1 MSDDHMIKPPTE
13 QTLELLAAASGA
25 FVPDAADMSRVTR
38 GLVATHPTGVIE
50 EDGRTVWDIGRHDF
64 VRDSEV
70 APDSVN
76 ASLWNQARLN
86 AVHGLFEVAP
96 GLWQARGYDISNIT
110 FIAGDTG
117 WLIIDPLTSE
127 ACAKACLDLANAELG
142 ERPVVGIIYTHS
154 HIDHFGGVRGVVTD
168 KQVESGEVRIIAPE
182 HFLHEAVFENVI
194 AGPAMGRRANYQ
206 FGMTLPA
213 GPRQH
218 VDSGLGKATPMG
230 QIGLIPPT
238 EYITKTGQ
246 EKTVDGVRII
256 FQLTPEAEAPAEMNF
271 FFPER
276 GPEQADGLRKG
287 WLCMAEN
294 CSHNMHNLLPLRG
307 AQARDSLGW
316 SKYINEALELFGADS
331 ALMFASH
338 HWPRWGTDDVAE
350 FLRHQRDLY
359 RWMHDQTMRLANKG
373 LVPTEIAE
381 ELELPKAFTDQI
393 HTRGYYGAL
402 VHNAKAVY
410 QRYLGWYD
418 GNPAHLW
425 MRTPVDAGTRY
436 VELAGGAEALLAHA
450 QAAYD
455 VGDYRWVAEVVNHL
469 VFADPANQAAR
480 GLQADALEQ
489 LGYQAESATWRNA
502 YLTGAQELRQGP
514 PPARPAPSR
523 RGFAVALTVD
533 MVFDAIAI
541 RLKSEDVV
549 SEHVITNWQFTDLD
563 ESEASW
569 VLALENQAIHHV
581 CGRHDADAA
590 VTVTLTKDLLVDIS
604 GGVVSFIDAVGDGL
618 IALDGDPS
626 ALITIFGN
634 LDTFETGFAIVEP

>member
-1 MSDDHMIKPPTE
+1 MSNDRTPKPPTE
-13 QTLELLAAASGA
+13 HTLELLAAASGA
-25 FVPDAADMSRVTR
+25 FIPDSADLGRVTR

-50 EDGRTVWDIGRHDF
+50 ENGRTVWDIGRHDF
-64 VRDSEV
+64 VRDSED

-142 ERPVVGIIYTHS
+142 ERPVVGVIYTHS

-168 KQVESGEVRIIAPE
+168 EQVASGQVRIIAPDE
-182 HFLHEAVFENVI
+182 FLREAVFENVI

-230 QIGLIPPT
+230 QVGLIPPT
-238 EYITKTGQ
+238 EYITETGQ
-246 EKTVDGVRII
+246 EKNVDGIRII
-256 FQLTPEAEAPAEMNF
+256 FQMTPEAEAPAEMNF
-271 FFPER
+271 FFPDR
-276 GPEQADGLRKG
+276 GEADADGKPKG

-331 ALMFASH
+331 SLMFASH
-338 HWPRWGTDDVAE
+338 HWPRWGTDDVAQ
-350 FLRHQRDLY
+350 FLRQQRDLY

-381 ELELPKAFTDQI
+381 ELKLPKAFTDQI

-425 MRTPVDAGTRY
+425 MRTPVDAGKRY
-436 VELAGGAEALLAHA
+436 VDLAGGADALLAHA

-455 VGDYRWVAEVVNHL
+455 TGDYRWVAELVNHL

-480 GLQADALEQ
+480 DLQADALEQ

-502 YLTGAQELRQGP
+502 YLTGAQELRHGP
-514 PPARPAPSR
+514 PPARPAPAR
-523 RGFAVALTVD
+523 RGFAVALTID
-533 MVFDAIAI
+533 MMFDAMAI
-541 RLKSEDVV
+541 RLKSEAVAG
-549 SEHVITNWQFTDLD
+549 EHVIINWSFTDLD
-563 ESEASW
+563 GDDSSW
-569 VLALENQAIHHV
+569 VLALENQAIHHIR
-581 CGRHDADAA
+581 GRHDADAA
-590 VTVTLTKDLLVDIS
+590 VTVTITKELLLDIT
-604 GGVVSFIDAVGDGL
+604 GGEASFVDAVTDGRVT
-618 IALDGDPS
+618 LDGDPA

-634 LDTFETGFAIVEP
+634 LDTFETGFPIVEP

>member
-1 MSDDHMIKPPTE
+1 MPKPPTE

-25 FVPDAADMSRVTR
+25 FIPDTADMDRVTR

-50 EDGRTVWDIGRHDF
+50 ENGRTVWDVGRHDF

-86 AVHGLFEVAP
+86 AIHGLFEVAP

-142 ERPVVGIIYTHS
+142 ERPVVGVIYTHS

-168 KQVESGEVRIIAPE
+168 EQVESGQVRIIAPE

-230 QIGLIPPT
+230 QVGLIPPT
-238 EYITKTGQ
+238 EYITETGQ
-246 EKTVDGVRII
+246 EKTVDGIQII

-271 FFPER
+271 FFPDR
-276 GPEQADGLRKG
+276 GEEDAEGKSKG

-338 HWPRWGTDDVAE
+338 HWPRWGTDDVAQ

-436 VELAGGAEALLAHA
+436 VELAGGADALLTHA

-455 VGDYRWVAEVVNHL
+455 SGDYRWVAELVNHL
-469 VFADPANQAAR
+469 VFADPTNQAAR
-480 GLQADALEQ
+480 DLQADALEQ

-502 YLTGAQELRQGP
+502 YLTGAQELRHGP
-514 PPARPAPSR
+514 PPSRPAPAR
-523 RGFAVALTVD
+523 RGFAVALTID
-533 MVFDAIAI
+533 MVFDALAI
-541 RLKSEDVV
+541 RLKSEEVAD
-549 SEHVITNWQFTDLD
+549 EHIVTNWQFTDLD
-563 ESEASW
+563 ESW
-569 VLALENQAIHHV
+569 VLALENQAIHHIQ
-581 CGRHDADAA
+581 GRHDLDAA
-590 VTVTLTKDLLVDIS
+590 VTVTLTKDLLTDITS
-604 GGVVSFIDAVGDGL
+604 GGVSFVDAVGDGRV
-618 IALDGDPS
+618 AVDGDAA

-634 LDTFETGFAIVEP
+634 LDASETGFAIVEP